1 MSIKGSFLSWALTSA
16 SAQCLYYYA
25 SPVNFYSK
33 RMYKNSSKKILKT
46 PLTSYPTYAIIS
58 LLMRQEPP
66 REKGLIRYDEGNAND
81 Y

>member
-33 RMYKNSSKKILKT
+33 RMYKNSFKKILKT
-46 PLTSYPTYAIIS
+46 LDS
-58 LLMRQEPP
+58 LPHLCYNKLVDEARASK
-66 REKGLIRYDEGNAND
+66 RKG
-81 Y
+81 